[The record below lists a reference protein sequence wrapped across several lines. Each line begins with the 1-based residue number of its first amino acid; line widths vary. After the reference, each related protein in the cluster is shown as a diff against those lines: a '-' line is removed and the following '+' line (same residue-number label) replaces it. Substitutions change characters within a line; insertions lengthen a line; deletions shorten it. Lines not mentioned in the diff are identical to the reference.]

1 MSDAD
6 EQEFIRV
13 MKEAQDRND
22 KWYADTMKKGSYV
35 EKLTAQAARQAG
47 DNAKDDGI
55 RPVLDVPRRDF
66 RYTVQQGLRAA
77 CTGREDTAAV
87 FILMS
92 TVLENQ
98 QTIKRLLWVAIA
110 ILAYIAYRVPAPSI

>member
-1 MSDAD
+1 MSDTD
-6 EQEFIRV
+6 DQEFIRV
-13 MKEAQDRND
+13 MNDAQARHD

-35 EKLTAQAARQAG
+35 QKLTAQAARQAG
-47 DNAKDDGI
+47 DNAKNDGV
-55 RPVLDVPRRDF
+55 RPVLDVSRRDF

-98 QTIKRLLWVAIA
+98 QTIKRLLWVCVACLIFIA
-110 ILAYIAYRVPAPSI
+110 IKVTGFAI